1 MHVDRV
7 LEAATTGEEVG
18 RGLVGLE
25 GFEDETA
32 ESEAR
37 ETASVNLGKQKRQDK
52 KLSGYLFL
60 FIILHCSTSIYRY

>member
-18 RGLVGLE
+18 GGLVGLE

-37 ETASVNLGKQKRQDK
+37 ETASVNLGKRKRQEK
-52 KLSGYLFL
+52 KPSGYHFMLV
-60 FIILHCSTSIYRY
+60 ISYRSTSFCR